1 MGDLSFDVSKSKRIV
16 KSSRLDD
23 DINIIIFTNFY
34 LLKWKVLIQTSLDKI
49 KMNRKI

>member
-23 DINIIIFTNFY
+23 DINIIIIFY
-34 LLKWKVLIQTSLDKI
+34 QFLSP
-49 KMNRKI
+49 KMKSADPNQFR